1 MENQNWKK
9 NVNLVQKSPNIEIK
23 KKDEIVWKTKIEKKY
38 ILSKTKIGP
47 KCLKKT
53 SENDI

>member
-1 MENQNWKK
+1 
-9 NVNLVQKSPNIEIK
+9 LVQKSPNIEIK